1 MPEIVYY
8 VAASVDGY
16 IAAADGSVDWLAR
29 FDTAGEEHGAGELHS
44 SVDALLLG
52 SHTYEFA
59 LKLGHWPARDKPSWV
74 FTHRD
79 LRVLDPS
86 ITLTSQSPAELVAVL
101 RARGVRR
108 AANDTVISIV
118 TASPFRT
125 GQHGVEVAMSAKD
138 LIQVAFASSRR
149 KVLNIAKFSLSK
161 S

>member
-1 MPEIVYY
+1 MSSKKKTLPVICSNCNNELHDYK
-8 VAASVDGY
+8 D
-16 IAAADGSVDWLAR
+16 IAAEIRLQAA
-29 FDTAGEEHGAGELHS
+29 
-44 SVDALLLG
+44 
-52 SHTYEFA
+52 
-59 LKLGHWPARDKPSWV
+59 K
-74 FTHRD
+74 
-79 LRVLDPS
+79 
-86 ITLTSQSPAELVAVL
+86 QVAT
-101 RARGVRR
+101 